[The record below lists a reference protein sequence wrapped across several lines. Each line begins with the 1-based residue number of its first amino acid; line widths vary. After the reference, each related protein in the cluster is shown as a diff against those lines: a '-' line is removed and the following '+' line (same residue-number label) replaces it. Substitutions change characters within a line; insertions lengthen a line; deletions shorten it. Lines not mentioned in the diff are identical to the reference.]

1 MEFLVIIVILL
12 LCAVL
17 DKLNNLEKLVKKSH
31 EI

>member
-1 MEFLVIIVILL
+1 MEYIIVIIL
-12 LCAVL
+12 LCVVL

>member
-1 MEFLVIIVILL
+1 MELLVIIVILL

>member
-1 MEFLVIIVILL
+1 MEFLVIIIILL

>member
-1 MEFLVIIVILL
+1 MEFLVIIVIIL
-12 LCAVL
+12 LCVVL